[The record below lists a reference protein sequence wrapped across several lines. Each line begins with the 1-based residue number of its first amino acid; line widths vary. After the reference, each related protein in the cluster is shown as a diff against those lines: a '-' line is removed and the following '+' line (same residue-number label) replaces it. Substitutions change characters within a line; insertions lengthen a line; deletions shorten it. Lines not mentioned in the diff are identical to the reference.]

1 MRRHRTRRIWNSH
14 VHLVNGDAQTTS
26 PDSTLRRY
34 SSTASF
40 HSRSSSEVSRCLF
53 FSVTILPVRLKAK
66 IIAWLDTDL
75 RHGLNHH
82 PFVFLVAQRRG
93 VIGIGVKENGI
104 IVVWVAT
111 KLPAKGLKLAL
122 DGLPCF
128 RRQGMRRD
136 RWAMTFLQPQ
146 PDS

>member
-1 MRRHRTRRIWNSH
+1 MFIPLGHNPAGTLESEDHR
-14 VHLVNGDAQTTS
+14 LA
-26 PDSTLRRY
+26 
-34 SSTASF
+34 
-40 HSRSSSEVSRCLF
+40 
-53 FSVTILPVRLKAK
+53 
-66 IIAWLDTDL
+66 DTDL

-82 PFVFLVAQRRG
+82 AFIFLVAQGHG